1 MGGVTRAEWQ
11 KLSAQMQVIRG
22 SFLID
27 DLRIIIKVT
36 ESQTNIYYHHTPP
49 ILSPVS
55 G

>member
-1 MGGVTRAEWQ
+1 MGGVTRAERQ
-11 KLSAQMQVIRG
+11 KLSAQMQVISG

-27 DLRIIIKVT
+27 DLRIIIKLT